1 MRPHLGVAPTLD
13 KKRRKPMSD
22 KNTNTRTNYI
32 MSLAVRAHFAK
43 LFCKSNDPDGTPL
56 CDLYLLQADSRV
68 LTAWGK
74 PPFVPSHSWR
84 LEDQHT
90 PFIAAAY
97 HPSAHR
103 FDVISF
109 VIKEVISA
117 TEIEISLYDIFTLGA
132 NGFGYMVESE
142 GTPFDLIMD
151 FETNYYGGD
160 YPALMLHAEDYDQP
174 VERIMDWAWAMIG
187 SVATEQPPKSL
198 AS

>member
-1 MRPHLGVAPTLD
+1 
-13 KKRRKPMSD
+13 MSN

-43 LFCKSNDPDGTPL
+43 LFCENNDPDGTPL

-97 HPSAHR
+97 HPRAHR

-109 VIKEVISA
+109 GIKEITSP
-117 TEIEISLYDIFTLGA
+117 TEIEISLYDIYTLGT
-132 NGFGYMVESE
+132 NGFDYIFESK
-142 GTPFDLIMD
+142 GDPFDLVMD
-151 FETNYYGGD
+151 FETNQYDEGRAFLKLC
-160 YPALMLHAEDYDQP
+160 ALDQGHDIGS
-174 VERIMDWAWAMIG
+174 IMDWAWVMIG
-187 SVATEQPPKSL
+187 TRVDINSPTRLPN
-198 AS
+198 